1 MRNFLFVLC
10 TAGMITTASA
20 AEQAAEPDTSGIQQ
34 MLDSLGLSK
43 NDLEAKVRSTLMF
56 GGSSPVSFSGE
67 ARLRLQYHHFKD
79 CGSYLSQDKSYLQ
92 SNWEGNESFVRL
104 GMVARAGRNTVL
116 WSKIGF
122 QHVLPGTFMKKKTS
136 SQASESDDGFIPID
150 YPHDKAAKSAII
162 HEDMS
167 AGIAIRTVPAS
178 FWLKLGAVHW
188 IEASPLSIWKSQPRN
203 FAWEYLPFE
212 VEQPIARYYEYNIAK
227 GEKSGRAAWNKKAF
241 QGINLESIKLPAD
254 LYLNLFYGAY
264 ERYDN
269 FEREFADLGADHGY
283 SAEAA
288 VFLKGAGIGDHFR
301 RVFHGRLAA
310 IELFNK
316 LTPGINFL
324 KYNYNEDVI
333 NASKFKDG
341 FSVWLPSGNSVT
353 RKNFDINNTG
363 SKAYFKEPWVAS
375 IDLRGPISDK
385 FSIHT
390 DFALS
395 RIDSSIYTAVL
406 DTLVK
411 SGDTSF
417 EKNIRKSENS
427 SSVIPAFYAHMEN
440 GYLLPF
446 HLDLAVIGKGFYS
459 PLSFAT
465 PVDGFFPFG
474 ANLLGPGKFIGR
486 GEASPYTQNMAGIN
500 LKIIPEMKGYG
511 HFRITYGQHFQL
523 KSARDVLYFPYRLNG
538 QDLFSFFHS
547 SYNRWGND
555 LVDHCFTDVNNK
567 YKKRLGDESFLRGDG
582 NSVSFEGGGLR
593 SDYLAMFESFVPYQ
607 NEIEANANLKVSDKR
622 DVYGFGNQTDGTFMY
637 TYLDSS
643 TGNRDTIRSKD
654 AFVPKHQ
661 KFTFNFE
668 VDYGYDMSKLFGYP
682 RDMFFSV
689 YAAFNGVST
698 TFKPLVFN
706 EKNKDMLLW
715 GTYIRFEPA
724 IALTN
729 KFYLLGLAG
738 FERWASDKAY
748 ADNGDGVAV
757 KTPIDYRDYAI
768 GIGFDWDMLARVG
781 LHGRVKL
788 IEHDDIN
795 IPSNNYRTPVVS
807 TEIKMWF

>member
-79 CGSYLSQDKSYLQ
+79 YAKYLTEDRSYLQ

-122 QHVLPGTFMKKKTS
+122 QHVLPGPYLNKKTG
-136 SQASESDDGFIPID
+136 EINVD
-150 YPHDKAAKSAII
+150 YTHDKTAEPANI

-167 AGIAIRTVPAS
+167 AGIALRTVPAS

-188 IEASPLSIWKSQPRN
+188 IEASPLSIWKSQPRT

-227 GEKSGRAAWNKKAF
+227 GEKAGRAAWNKKAF
-241 QGINLESIKLPAD
+241 QGINFESIKLPWD
-254 LYLNLFYGAY
+254 LYLDIVYGQY

-269 FEREFADLGADHGY
+269 FEREYSDLAADHGY
-283 SAEAA
+283 SDEAE
-288 VFLKGAGIGDHFR
+288 VKLKGKGIGDHFR
-301 RVFHGRLAA
+301 RVFHTRLAA
-310 IELFNK
+310 IELFDK
-316 LTPGINFL
+316 LTPGFNFL
-324 KYNYNEDVI
+324 RFNYNEDVI
-333 NASKFKDG
+333 NASTFTKMFFTNIADDKQKKRIKYG
-341 FSVWLPSGNSVT
+341 A
-353 RKNFDINNTG
+353 KNVGTSLF
-363 SKAYFKEPWVAS
+363 YKEPWVTS
-375 IDLRGPISDK
+375 VDLRGPITDK
-385 FSIHT
+385 FSIHA

-395 RIDSSIYTAVL
+395 RIDSSIYTVTKDSTITTADSIFL
-406 DTLVK
+406 K
-411 SGDTSF
+411 KM
-417 EKNIRKSENS
+417 EKS
-427 SSVIPAFYAHMEN
+427 SSICPAFYAHIEN
-440 GYLLPF
+440 SYFLPF
-446 HLDLAVIGKGFYS
+446 HLDLAFISEGFYS

-465 PVDGFFPFG
+465 PADGFFPFG
-474 ANLLGPGKFIGR
+474 ANLLGPGKFIAR
-486 GEASPYTQNMAGIN
+486 GEASPYTQNMAGAN
-500 LKIIPEMKGYG
+500 LKIIPQLSGYG
-511 HFRITYGQHFQL
+511 HLRIAYGQHFQL

-538 QDLFSFFHS
+538 QDLFSFLHS

-555 LVDHCFTDVNNK
+555 PVDLSMDNK
-567 YKKRLGDESFLRGDG
+567 YTKRLGDESYTTGSYSNPVG
-582 NSVSFEGGGLR
+582 FEGGALH
-593 SDYLAMFESFVPYQ
+593 SDYLSMFECFVPYQ
-607 NEIEANANLKVSDKR
+607 NALEATANFKNKGNADTYGKGNLD
-622 DVYGFGNQTDGTFMY
+622 DGSFSY
-637 TYLDSS
+637 SYLDSTS
-643 TGNRDTIRSKD
+643 GERDTIESKE
-654 AFVPKHQ
+654 AFVPHHQ

-668 VDYGYDMSKLFGYP
+668 VDYGYDLSKLFGYP
-682 RDMFFSV
+682 RDLFFSV
-689 YAAFNGVST
+689 YAALNGVST
-698 TFKPLVFN
+698 SFKPLAFN

-724 IALTN
+724 IALTG

-748 ADNGDGVAV
+748 SADGKGNVFKA
-757 KTPIDYRDYAI
+757 PIDYRDYAI
-768 GIGFDWDMLARVG
+768 GIGFDWDMLSRVG

-788 IEHDDIN
+788 MQHDDIH